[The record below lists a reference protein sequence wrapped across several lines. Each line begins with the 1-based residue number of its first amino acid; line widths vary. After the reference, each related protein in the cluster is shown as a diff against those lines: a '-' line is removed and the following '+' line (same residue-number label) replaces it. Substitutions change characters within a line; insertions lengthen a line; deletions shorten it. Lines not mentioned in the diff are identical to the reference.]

1 MKKSFLLLQVI
12 IVLFVLIGCGEEEF
26 TREDLELYNSERI
39 FEPDDSEEYFTEHT
53 LMSGNYFVV
62 KNYAKEFIIYNVD
75 NPDYKRVIGSDNPG
89 ESRLEKANVY
99 GDYLVIS
106 TDWNSV
112 NNYIYVYKFSDESYE
127 RVIEPT
133 LAESQN
139 YFGGNVITTDS
150 YFIVHTR
157 LAFGQGIDYSIDGT
171 LHIYAYDDLDY
182 ERIIIGQGLGGGR
195 ASDVKT
201 SGDYIVFSNSYL
213 PKTSIYKFSDEE
225 YERFISDVDDD
236 FRLAENFEIQGD
248 FLIHETKR
256 ILSFPEDDA
265 KTVDDAICVLKLSD
279 PNYKRVI
286 YESIEQD
293 EQSDF
298 ESIGQLIV
306 AQDNWFIF
314 ADNFNN
320 KVYVYKLDD
329 SDYRRIIEVENT
341 VNEVFI
347 NNDYFMIKYK
357 SLDAQAYKFYVLKLN
372 DSTYRRTISYN
383 QNTNDD
389 SDIFFGK
396 TLTLYEDY
404 LFVGAPG
411 FMPKDRGFINV
422 YKFSDSDYKMRI
434 DSLEVN
440 RRFGGNIIVNEE
452 NILVGPYLSGPIET
466 NIYIYSMDE
475 LS

>member
-39 FEPDDSEEYFTEHT
+39 VEPDDSEEYFTEYT

-62 KNYAKEFIIYNVD
+62 KNYVREFIIYNVD
-75 NPDYKRVIGSDNPG
+75 DPDYKRVISSDTP
-89 ESRLEKANVY
+89 EADFDVY

-106 TDWNSV
+106 TEKISP
-112 NNYIYVYKFSDESYE
+112 NNYIYIYKFSDESYE

-133 LAESQN
+133 LAESQEN
-139 YFGGNVITTDS
+139 FGGDVIATDS
-150 YFIVHTR
+150 YFIVHTQ
-157 LAFGQGIDYSIDGT
+157 LAFGQGNDYSSYGT

-182 ERIIIGQGLGGGR
+182 ERIIIGKGLGGGR

-201 SGDYIVFSNSYL
+201 SGDYIVFSNSYW

-225 YERFISDVDDD
+225 YERFISDVDDV
-236 FRLAENFEIQGD
+236 FSLAENFELQGD
-248 FLIHETKR
+248 FLIHETIR
-256 ILSFPEDDA
+256 TSSFSEDA
-265 KTVDDAICVLKLSD
+265 ETIDDAICVLKLSD

-314 ADNFNN
+314 ADNFND

-329 SDYRRIIEVENT
+329 LDYRRIIEVENT

-357 SLDAQAYKFYVLKLN
+357 SLDSSAYKIYLLKLN
-372 DSTYRRTISYN
+372 DPTYRRTISYN
-383 QNTNDD
+383 QNTNDN
-389 SDIFFGK
+389 INVRFGK
-396 TLTLYEDY
+396 TLVFYEDY

-411 FMPKDRGFINV
+411 EMPKDRGFINV
-422 YKFSDSDYKMRI
+422 YKFSDSDYNIKI
-434 DSLEVN
+434 EPLDFL

-452 NILVGPYLSGPIET
+452 NILVGPYESGPRESHIF
-466 NIYIYSMDE
+466 IYSMDE